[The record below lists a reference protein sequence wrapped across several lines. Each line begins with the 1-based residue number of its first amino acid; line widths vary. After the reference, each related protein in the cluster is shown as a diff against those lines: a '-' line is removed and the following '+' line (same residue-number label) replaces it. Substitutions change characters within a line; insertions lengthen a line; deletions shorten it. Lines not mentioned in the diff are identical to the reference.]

1 MKSAL
6 VPLSLIAVFWPIWIW
21 YGQRLCDQSD
31 EPLGIVAL
39 FTLIILVARRTRDT
53 TTTTTTAISATSSAT
68 YTSSVDATNK
78 AANNLLLI
86 VMLALYGLSI
96 VFLPKLISAALALIT
111 LALGLRPMLQ
121 SRFNPGHW
129 LLLLL
134 SLPIVAS
141 LNFYL
146 GYPLRLM
153 VAQMA
158 VSLLSINGF
167 PVTAEGTSLLWHNQ
181 LIEIDAP
188 CSGIKMLWAALYMA
202 AVQLSLRKRESMNST
217 HSALSRQ
224 HVQLWQTAL
233 YLALAI
239 AAAIFA
245 NTLRVTSLFY
255 LEAGIISLPTG
266 ISKSYAPTF
275 ESAVHTGT
283 GIAAFLLVALLLF
296 FADKH
301 MTKSAEKKRTEGQ
314 REREREEDKQNIY
327 EQKAEDQTIP
337 NNKTSVQTGRRFLFI
352 TCVTAAFVPFF
363 SSAHVNVNAN
373 EDMKWPTIFEGQNLK
388 PIALSG
394 SEATFADNFP
404 GKIAMF
410 KTDTQTV
417 ILRRVNQATRQL
429 HPAADCYRASGF
441 TINNLPHR
449 VDQDGKTW
457 NVMLAQKATRKLEVR
472 ERIYDGD
479 GQNFVDVSHWY
490 WSALWGTSKG
500 PWWSITA
507 VKAIGSQESR
517 LHRTEHSTNYSLR

>member
-1 MKSAL
+1 MKAGL
-6 VPLSLIAVFWPIWIW
+6 VSLSLIAVFWPIWIW

-39 FTLIILVARRTRDT
+39 STLAYLVARKRKETSETAEAKAAAQAEWVAQSTDT
-53 TTTTTTAISATSSAT
+53 AASTSRKQITESATNFLQLMT
-68 YTSSVDATNK
+68 
-78 AANNLLLI
+78 
-86 VMLALYGLSI
+86 MLALYGLSI

-111 LALGLRPMLQ
+111 LALGLRPILQ

-141 LNFYL
+141 LDFYL

-202 AVQLSLRKRESMNST
+202 AVQLSLRKCDPMHPLHSLLSMP
-217 HSALSRQ
+217 Q
-224 HVQLWQTAL
+224 VQLLQAAL
-233 YLALAI
+233 YLTLAI

-255 LEAGIISLPTG
+255 LEAGIIALPKEL
-266 ISKSYAPTF
+266 SQSYAPTF
-275 ESAVHTGT
+275 ETAVHTGT
-283 GIAAFLLVALLLF
+283 GIAAFLLVALILF

-301 MTKSAEKKRTEGQ
+301 ITKGTEKKLS
-314 REREREEDKQNIY
+314 EDLKEKAK
-327 EQKAEDQTIP
+327 EQAAPVTKT
-337 NNKTSVQTGRRFLFI
+337 NNKAGRLFFLI
-352 TCVTAAFVPFF
+352 TCATAAIIPIFT
-363 SSAHVNVNAN
+363 SAHVNVDADK
-373 EDMKWPTIFEGQNLK
+373 DMKWPRVYEGQNLK

-394 SEATFADNFP
+394 SEATFASNFP

-410 KTDTQTV
+410 KTATQTV

-429 HPAADCYRASGF
+429 HPGADCYRASGF
-441 TINNLPHR
+441 TIKNLPHL
-449 VDQDGKTW
+449 VEQDGKAW
-457 NVMLAQKATRKLEVR
+457 NVILAQKATRKLEVR
-472 ERIYDGD
+472 ERIYDAD
-479 GQNFVDVSHWY
+479 GQNFIDVSHWY
-490 WSALWGTSKG
+490 WSAFWGKSKG
-500 PWWSITA
+500 PWWSVTT
-507 VKAIGSQESR
+507 VKQVQ
-517 LHRTEHSTNYSLR
+517 

>member
-1 MKSAL
+1 
-6 VPLSLIAVFWPIWIW
+6 
-21 YGQRLCDQSD
+21 
-31 EPLGIVAL
+31 VAL
-39 FTLIILVARRTRDT
+39 TTLAYLVARKRKETSETGEAKGAAQAQSGEPTET
-53 TTTTTTAISATSSAT
+53 TGREESAGCAAT
-68 YTSSVDATNK
+68 YVP
-78 AANNLLLI
+78 LI

-167 PVTAEGTSLLWHNQ
+167 PVTAEGTSLLWHSQ

-202 AVQLSLRKRESMNST
+202 AVQLSLRKWESMNST

-233 YLALAI
+233 YLTLAI

-301 MTKSAEKKRTEGQ
+301 MTKSAEKKRTEDQ
-314 REREREEDKQNIY
+314 REKDEAKEKVD
-327 EQKAEDQTIP
+327 EQVAKNQT
-337 NNKTSVQTGRRFLFI
+337 NTDNKTSVQTGRRFFFI
-352 TCVTAAFVPFF
+352 ACVTAAFVPFF
-363 SSAHVNVNAN
+363 SSAHVNFNAN
-373 EDMKWPTIFEGQNLK
+373 EDMKWPTVYEGQNLK

-394 SEATFADNFP
+394 SEATFANNFP

-441 TINNLPHR
+441 TIKNLPHL

-479 GQNFVDVSHWY
+479 GQNFVDVSRWY
-490 WSALWGTSKG
+490 WSAFWGTSKG
-500 PWWSITA
+500 PWWSVTA
-507 VKAIGSQESR
+507 VKAIDSQESR

>member
-1 MKSAL
+1 
-6 VPLSLIAVFWPIWIW
+6 
-21 YGQRLCDQSD
+21 
-31 EPLGIVAL
+31 VAL
-39 FTLIILVARRTRDT
+39 FTLIIQITRRTRDT
-53 TTTTTTAISATSSAT
+53 TASGATSST
-68 YTSSVDATNK
+68 TSTSSDDGTNE
-78 AANNLLLI
+78 AANNLQLI

-111 LALGLRPMLQ
+111 LALGLRPILQ

-202 AVQLSLRKRESMNST
+202 AVQLSLRKWESMNST
-217 HSALSRQ
+217 RSALSRQ

-233 YLALAI
+233 YLTLAI

-255 LEAGIISLPTG
+255 LEAGTISLPTG

-301 MTKSAEKKRTEGQ
+301 MTKSAEKKRTEDQ
-314 REREREEDKQNIY
+314 REKDEDIVTAVKEEEEEEAT
-327 EQKAEDQTIP
+327 EQKAPVT
-337 NNKTSVQTGRRFLFI
+337 KTSGPSGQPFFFI
-352 TCVTAAFVPFF
+352 ACATAAMIPIFT
-363 SSAHVNVNAN
+363 SAHVKVDAAK
-373 EDMKWPTIFEGQNLK
+373 DVTWPTVYEGQNLR

-394 SEATFADNFP
+394 SEATFANNFP

-441 TINNLPHR
+441 TIKNLPHL
-449 VDQDGKTW
+449 VDQDGKIW

-490 WSALWGTSKG
+490 WSAFWGTSKG
-500 PWWSITA
+500 PWWSVTA
-507 VKAIGSQESR
+507 VKAIDSQESR